1 MQNFIIRITQKKF
14 NLIAET
20 VCQCFIL
27 PTISAA
33 DFTLEFVQKVHTAGK
48 LVLAQGDDAV
58 TFYQEYGLDGVLIDT
73 VKEAAPQKMIEQ
85 VQKQIP
91 QAVLGVISRNRRH
104 EAMLV
109 SECEPDFVAFKVWN
123 EGIEQ
128 TKELLEWY
136 NELFLIQ
143 SAAQIEDEAV
153 DIAELTAD
161 FVIVDD
167 VKFEANHAL

>member
-1 MQNFIIRITQKKF
+1 MQNFIIRITQKNF
-14 NLIAET
+14 NLINAAE
-20 VCQCFIL
+20 CQCFIL
-27 PTISAA
+27 PPETASEFVSA
-33 DFTLEFVQKVHTAGK
+33 FVQKVHMLGK
-48 LVLAQGDDAV
+48 LVLAEGENAV
-58 TFYQEYGLDGVLIDT
+58 QFYQEYGLDGVLIDT
-73 VKEAAPQKMIEQ
+73 VKEAKPQKMIEQ

-109 SECEPDFVAFKVWN
+109 SECEPDFVAFKVWH

-128 TKELLEWY
+128 TKELLKWY

-143 SAAQIEDEAV
+143 SAAQIEDENV
-153 DIAELTAD
+153 NIAELTAD
-161 FVIVDD
+161 FVIIDD